1 MFYCPKCNNEYIEDL
16 HICPLCGVE
25 MIDKGH
31 DYIEDAEMKFLCN
44 VMTETEA
51 FLIRGILQTEEIDV
65 FIKPLEVVMYEGVFS
80 DMEGAW
86 GRLFVFTK
94 DLENAQKIL
103 NDYLAAPLED
113 DESWRNAENP
123 ELLDEDREN

>member
-1 MFYCPKCNNEYIEDL
+1 MFYCPKCKNEYREDL
-16 HICPLCGVE
+16 NICPQCGSGMVDR
-25 MIDKGH
+25 MHND
-31 DYIEDAEMKFLCN
+31 IEDAEMKFLCN
-44 VMTETEA
+44 VMTEAEA
-51 FLIRGILQTEEIDV
+51 FLVRGILQTEEIDV

-80 DMEGAW
+80 DIEGAW
-86 GRLFVFTK
+86 GRLFVFSK

-103 NDYLAAPLED
+103 NDYLASRPED

>member
-1 MFYCPKCNNEYIEDL
+1 
-16 HICPLCGVE
+16 